1 MAPNF
6 NQTGKKIS
14 FDFSNTIN
22 YKRKRQLLESAKQI
36 GLVIS
41 YGLNKNVDF
50 LIKDDETN
58 LQTFKCRMAFK
69 LNIPVL
75 KADYLNDE
83 NHSRDLE
90 DFLIKNIKCE
100 NDFKNGKINS
110 SSNC

>member
-1 MAPNF
+1 MSHTF
-6 NQTGKKIS
+6 NESGKKIS
-14 FDFSNTIN
+14 FDFGSSIS
-22 YKRKRQLLESAKQI
+22 YKRKKQLIDSAKQN

-75 KADYLNDE
+75 KADYLLNE
-83 NHSRDLE
+83 NHSRDLK
-90 DFLIKNIKCE
+90 DYLIKNKYCE
-100 NDFKNGKINS
+100 DNFKRGKINS
-110 SSNC
+110 SSS